1 VKQSD
6 LGEYEEKC
14 KRKTKYTIYKINH
27 NSPSNQVVKMA
38 NINFSPQISK
48 AKSIER
54 FGEDIGQLSIAV
66 YISHLNVSLLYMVSQ
81 EVVSPLMVSYS
92 LVEDKIFGYEDGT
105 GVITHERNSLKA
117 HSKVSHGVHN
127 P

>member
-14 KRKTKYTIYKINH
+14 KRKAKYTIYKINH

-66 YISHLNVSLLYMVSQ
+66 YVSHLNVSLLYMVSQ
-81 EVVSPLMVSYS
+81 EVVSPLMVSHS